1 MKFIIMITF
10 GGRLKAFVN
19 VGLLLVGVMTVISCG
34 SSTKT
39 ASNSSRGVKPAVT
52 RRVLSYNDEQR
63 FKYFYLG
70 AVDQQMKGN
79 YAGAFDL
86 LNHCQEINPDA
97 AEVYFMRSAY
107 HALLN
112 NDSLTLAD
120 IQKAAEL
127 NPQNNVYLERLAGA
141 YIGSGKYDEAIEA
154 YEKLYANNHD
164 RDDVL
169 NVLIRLYGQ
178 QKDFDNMLQT
188 INRLENLEGS
198 SEEITLARM
207 RVYSLKGDKQAEL
220 AELKDLSKKHPND
233 MNYRVM
239 MGNWLLQNELPADA
253 LKEYEYVLAQEPDNL
268 MAQMSMLDYYNAIG
282 QDSLA
287 AELQEKLVV
296 SPSTPLNSKM
306 TLMRGIVNSNEQQGG
321 DSTEVLRI
329 FRHILAQPQKTSDMW
344 ELQAAYMSL
353 KQMPQDSIDNSLRGA
368 LEVAPDNAGVR
379 LQLIQSKW
387 KEQLFDDVI
396 SLCKPALEYNP
407 DEMAFYYFLGLAYFQ
422 KDEKDKALHTFQLG
436 VSQINSESNKEI
448 VSDFYA
454 IMGDILHEKGREQEA
469 YVAYDSCLQWKDDNL
484 GALNNYA
491 YYLSE
496 KGKDLQK
503 AEKMSYR
510 TIKAEPKN
518 STFLDTYAWILFMQG
533 RYEEANIYIEQAV
546 QNDSTVSDVILEH
559 AGDISAKLG
568 NMKKA
573 VEWWE
578 KARDAGGNS
587 KVLIRKIKLRK
598 YLKK

>member
-1 MKFIIMITF
+1 MIRIRHGFCKLLF
-10 GGRLKAFVN
+10 GGLILSAAY
-19 VGLLLVGVMTVISCG
+19 SCG

-112 NDSLTLAD
+112 SDSLSLAD

-178 QKDFDNMLQT
+178 QKDYDNMLQT

-568 NMKKA
+568 NIKKA

>member
-1 MKFIIMITF
+1 MIRIRHGFCKLLF
-10 GGRLKAFVN
+10 GGLILSAAY
-19 VGLLLVGVMTVISCG
+19 SCG

-112 NDSLTLAD
+112 NDSLSLAD

-178 QKDFDNMLQT
+178 QKDYDNMLQT

-353 KQMPQDSIDNSLRGA
+353 KQMSQDSIDNSLRGA

-518 STFLDTYAWILFMQG
+518 STFLDTYAWILFMQE

>member
-1 MKFIIMITF
+1 MIIKYLEIMIRIRHGFCKLLF
-10 GGRLKAFVN
+10 GGLILSAAY
-19 VGLLLVGVMTVISCG
+19 SCG

-39 ASNSSRGVKPAVT
+39 ASNSNRGVKPAVT

-112 NDSLTLAD
+112 NDSLSLAD

-141 YIGSGKYDEAIEA
+141 YIGSGKFDEAIEA

-178 QKDFDNMLQT
+178 QKDYDNMLQT

-518 STFLDTYAWILFMQG
+518 STFLDTYAWILFMQE

>member
-1 MKFIIMITF
+1 MIRIRHGFCKLLF
-10 GGRLKAFVN
+10 GGLILSAAY
-19 VGLLLVGVMTVISCG
+19 SCG

-107 HALLN
+107 HVLLN
-112 NDSLTLAD
+112 NDSLSLAD

-178 QKDFDNMLQT
+178 QKDYDNMLQT

-518 STFLDTYAWILFMQG
+518 STFLDTYAWILFMQE

>member
-1 MKFIIMITF
+1 MITF
-10 GGRLKAFVN
+10 GGRLKAFGN
-19 VGLLLVGVMTVISCG
+19 VGLLLVGVMTAISCG

-39 ASNSSRGVKPAVT
+39 ALNSSRGVKPAVT

-112 NDSLTLAD
+112 NDSLSLAD

-178 QKDFDNMLQT
+178 QKDYDNMLQT

-198 SEEITLARM
+198 SEEISLARM

-253 LKEYEYVLAQEPDNL
+253 LKEYEFVLAQEPDNL

-559 AGDISAKLG
+559 AGDISAKLD

>member
-1 MKFIIMITF
+1 MITF
-10 GGRLKAFVN
+10 GGRLKAFGN

-112 NDSLTLAD
+112 NDSLSLAD

-178 QKDFDNMLQT
+178 QKDYDNMLQT

-220 AELKDLSKKHPND
+220 AELQDLSKKHPND

-387 KEQLFDDVI
+387 KDQLFDDVI

>member
-1 MKFIIMITF
+1 MIRIRHGFCKLLF
-10 GGRLKAFVN
+10 GGLILSAAY
-19 VGLLLVGVMTVISCG
+19 SCG

-112 NDSLTLAD
+112 NDSLSLAD

-141 YIGSGKYDEAIEA
+141 YIGSAKYDEAIEA

-178 QKDFDNMLQT
+178 QKDYDNMLQT

-220 AELKDLSKKHPND
+220 AELQDLSKKHPND

-282 QDSLA
+282 QDSMA

-518 STFLDTYAWILFMQG
+518 STFLDTYAWILFMQE

>member
-1 MKFIIMITF
+1 MIRIRHGFCKLLF
-10 GGRLKAFVN
+10 GGLILSAVY
-19 VGLLLVGVMTVISCG
+19 SCG

-112 NDSLTLAD
+112 NDSLSLAD

-178 QKDFDNMLQT
+178 QKDYDNMLQT

-207 RVYSLKGDKQAEL
+207 RVYAVKGDKQAEL

>member
-1 MKFIIMITF
+1 MITF
-10 GGRLKAFVN
+10 GGRLKAFGN
-19 VGLLLVGVMTVISCG
+19 VGLLLVGVMTAISCG

-79 YAGAFDL
+79 YASAFDL

-112 NDSLTLAD
+112 NDSLSLAD

-178 QKDFDNMLQT
+178 LKDYDNMLQT

-253 LKEYEYVLAQEPDNL
+253 LKEYEFVLAQEPDNL

-368 LEVAPDNAGVR
+368 LEVAPDNASVR

>member
-1 MKFIIMITF
+1 
-10 GGRLKAFVN
+10 
-19 VGLLLVGVMTVISCG
+19 MTVISCG

-39 ASNSSRGVKPAVT
+39 ASNSSRVKPAVT

-112 NDSLTLAD
+112 NDSLSLAD

-178 QKDFDNMLQT
+178 QKDYDNMLQT

-422 KDEKDKALHTFQLG
+422 KEEKDKALHTFQLG

>member
-1 MKFIIMITF
+1 MFIKHLEIMIRIRHGFCKLLF
-10 GGRLKAFVN
+10 GGLILSAAY
-19 VGLLLVGVMTVISCG
+19 SCG

-112 NDSLTLAD
+112 NDSLSLAD

-178 QKDFDNMLQT
+178 QKDYDNMLQT

-518 STFLDTYAWILFMQG
+518 STFLDTYAWILFMQE

>member
-1 MKFIIMITF
+1 MITF

-112 NDSLTLAD
+112 NDSLSLAD

-178 QKDFDNMLQT
+178 QKDYDNMLQT

-329 FRHILAQPQKTSDMW
+329 FRHILSQPQKTSDMW

-387 KEQLFDDVI
+387 KDQLFDDVI

-518 STFLDTYAWILFMQG
+518 STFLDTYAWILFMQE

>member
-1 MKFIIMITF
+1 MITF

-112 NDSLTLAD
+112 NDSLSLAD

-178 QKDFDNMLQT
+178 QKDYDNMLQT

-387 KEQLFDDVI
+387 KDQLFDDVI

-518 STFLDTYAWILFMQG
+518 STFLDTYAWILFMQE

>member
-1 MKFIIMITF
+1 MITF

-107 HALLN
+107 HALSN

-178 QKDFDNMLQT
+178 QKDYDNMLQT

-387 KEQLFDDVI
+387 KDQLFDDVI

-518 STFLDTYAWILFMQG
+518 STFLDTYAWILFMQE

>member
-1 MKFIIMITF
+1 MIRIRHGFCKLLF
-10 GGRLKAFVN
+10 GGLILSAAY
-19 VGLLLVGVMTVISCG
+19 SCG

-112 NDSLTLAD
+112 NDSLSLAD

-178 QKDFDNMLQT
+178 QKDYDNMLQT

-220 AELKDLSKKHPND
+220 AELKVLSKKHPND

-518 STFLDTYAWILFMQG
+518 STFLDTYAWILFMQE

-568 NMKKA
+568 NIKKA

>member
-1 MKFIIMITF
+1 MITF

-112 NDSLTLAD
+112 NDSLSLAD

-178 QKDFDNMLQT
+178 QKDYDNMLQT

-518 STFLDTYAWILFMQG
+518 STFLDTYAWILFMQE

-568 NMKKA
+568 NIKKA

>member
-1 MKFIIMITF
+1 MITF
-10 GGRLKAFVN
+10 GGRLKAFGN

-112 NDSLTLAD
+112 NDSLSLAD

-178 QKDFDNMLQT
+178 QKDYDNMLQT

-387 KEQLFDDVI
+387 KDQLFDDVI

-518 STFLDTYAWILFMQG
+518 STFLDTYAWILFMQE

>member
-1 MKFIIMITF
+1 MIRIRHGFCKLLF
-10 GGRLKAFVN
+10 GGLILSAAY
-19 VGLLLVGVMTVISCG
+19 SCG

-112 NDSLTLAD
+112 NDSLSLAD

-178 QKDFDNMLQT
+178 QKDYDNMLQT

-387 KEQLFDDVI
+387 KDQLFDDVI

-518 STFLDTYAWILFMQG
+518 STFLDTYAWILFMQE

>member
-1 MKFIIMITF
+1 MIRIRHGFCKLLF
-10 GGRLKAFVN
+10 GGLILSAVY
-19 VGLLLVGVMTVISCG
+19 SCG

-39 ASNSSRGVKPAVT
+39 ASNSSRGVKPAVA

-112 NDSLTLAD
+112 NDSLSLAD

-178 QKDFDNMLQT
+178 QKDYDNMLQT

-329 FRHILAQPQKTSDMW
+329 FRHILSQPQKTSDMW

-518 STFLDTYAWILFMQG
+518 STFLDTYAWILFMQE

>member
-1 MKFIIMITF
+1 MIRIRHGFCKLLF
-10 GGRLKAFVN
+10 GGLILSAAY
-19 VGLLLVGVMTVISCG
+19 SCG

-112 NDSLTLAD
+112 NDSLSLAD

-178 QKDFDNMLQT
+178 QKDYDNMLQT

-220 AELKDLSKKHPND
+220 AELQDLSKKHPND

-518 STFLDTYAWILFMQG
+518 STFLDTYAWILFMQE

>member
-1 MKFIIMITF
+1 MIRIRHGFCKLLF
-10 GGRLKAFVN
+10 GGLILSAAY
-19 VGLLLVGVMTVISCG
+19 SCG

-112 NDSLTLAD
+112 NDSLSLAD

-178 QKDFDNMLQT
+178 QKDYDNMLQT

-518 STFLDTYAWILFMQG
+518 STFLDTYAWILFMQE

-568 NMKKA
+568 NIKKA

>member
-1 MKFIIMITF
+1 MITF
-10 GGRLKAFVN
+10 GGRLKAFGN
-19 VGLLLVGVMTVISCG
+19 VGLLLVGVMTAISCG

-107 HALLN
+107 YALLN
-112 NDSLTLAD
+112 NDSLSLAD

-178 QKDFDNMLQT
+178 QKDYDNMLQT

>member
-1 MKFIIMITF
+1 MIRIRHGFCKLLF
-10 GGRLKAFVN
+10 GGLILSAAY
-19 VGLLLVGVMTVISCG
+19 SCG

-112 NDSLTLAD
+112 NDSLSLAD

-178 QKDFDNMLQT
+178 QKDYDNMLQT

-287 AELQEKLVV
+287 AELEEKLVV

-518 STFLDTYAWILFMQG
+518 STFLDTYAWILFMQE

>member
-1 MKFIIMITF
+1 M
-10 GGRLKAFVN
+10 
-19 VGLLLVGVMTVISCG
+19 GLLLVGVMTVISCG

-178 QKDFDNMLQT
+178 QKDYDNMLQT

-387 KEQLFDDVI
+387 KDQLFDDVI

-518 STFLDTYAWILFMQG
+518 STFLDTYAWILFMQE

>member
-1 MKFIIMITF
+1 M
-10 GGRLKAFVN
+10 
-19 VGLLLVGVMTVISCG
+19 GLLLVGVMTVISCG

-178 QKDFDNMLQT
+178 QKDYDNMLQT

-387 KEQLFDDVI
+387 KDQLFDDVI

-518 STFLDTYAWILFMQG
+518 STFLDTYAWILFMQE

-546 QNDSTVSDVILEH
+546 QNDSTVSDVVLEH

>member
-1 MKFIIMITF
+1 MITF
-10 GGRLKAFVN
+10 GGRLKAFGN

-112 NDSLTLAD
+112 NDSLSLAD

-127 NPQNNVYLERLAGA
+127 NPRNNVYLERLAGA

-178 QKDFDNMLQT
+178 QKDYDNMLQT

-268 MAQMSMLDYYNAIG
+268 MAQMSILDYYNAIG

-329 FRHILAQPQKTSDMW
+329 FRHILSQPQKTSDMW

-353 KQMPQDSIDNSLRGA
+353 KQMPQDSIDHSLRGA

-387 KEQLFDDVI
+387 KDQLFDDVI

-436 VSQINSESNKEI
+436 ISQINSESNKEI

-518 STFLDTYAWILFMQG
+518 STFLDTYAWILFMQE

>member
-1 MKFIIMITF
+1 MITF
-10 GGRLKAFVN
+10 GGRLKAFGN

-112 NDSLTLAD
+112 NDSLSLAD

-178 QKDFDNMLQT
+178 QKDYDNMLQT

>member
-1 MKFIIMITF
+1 MITF

-112 NDSLTLAD
+112 NDSLSLAD

-141 YIGSGKYDEAIEA
+141 YIGSGRYDEAIEA

-178 QKDFDNMLQT
+178 QKDYDNMLQT

-329 FRHILAQPQKTSDMW
+329 FRHILSQPQKTSDMW

-518 STFLDTYAWILFMQG
+518 STFLDTYAWILFMQE

>member
-1 MKFIIMITF
+1 MITF

-178 QKDFDNMLQT
+178 QKDYDNMLQT

-220 AELKDLSKKHPND
+220 AELQDLSKKHPND

-518 STFLDTYAWILFMQG
+518 STFLDTYAWILFMQE

-568 NMKKA
+568 NIKKA

>member
-1 MKFIIMITF
+1 MITF
-10 GGRLKAFVN
+10 GGRLKAFGN

-112 NDSLTLAD
+112 NDSLSLAD

-178 QKDFDNMLQT
+178 QKDYDNMLQT

-329 FRHILAQPQKTSDMW
+329 FRHILSQPQKTSDMW

-387 KEQLFDDVI
+387 KDQLFDDVI

-518 STFLDTYAWILFMQG
+518 STFLDTYAWILFMQE

>member
-1 MKFIIMITF
+1 MIRIRHGFCKLLF
-10 GGRLKAFVN
+10 GGLILSAAY
-19 VGLLLVGVMTVISCG
+19 SCG

-112 NDSLTLAD
+112 NDSLSLAD

-178 QKDFDNMLQT
+178 QKDYDNMLQT

-321 DSTEVLRI
+321 DSTGVLRI

>member
-1 MKFIIMITF
+1 MIRIRHGFCKLLF
-10 GGRLKAFVN
+10 GGLILSAVY
-19 VGLLLVGVMTVISCG
+19 SCG

-79 YAGAFDL
+79 YAGVFDL

-112 NDSLTLAD
+112 NDSLSLAD

-178 QKDFDNMLQT
+178 QKDYDNMLQT

-518 STFLDTYAWILFMQG
+518 STFLDTYAWILFMQE

>member
-1 MKFIIMITF
+1 MITF
-10 GGRLKAFVN
+10 GGSLKAFGN

-178 QKDFDNMLQT
+178 QKDYDNMLQT

-329 FRHILAQPQKTSDMW
+329 FRHILSQPQKTSDMW

-387 KEQLFDDVI
+387 KDQLFDDVI

>member
-1 MKFIIMITF
+1 MITF

-39 ASNSSRGVKPAVT
+39 ASNSSRGVKPTVT

-107 HALLN
+107 NALLN
-112 NDSLTLAD
+112 NDSLSLAD

-178 QKDFDNMLQT
+178 QKDYDNMLQT

-287 AELQEKLVV
+287 DELQEKLVV

-329 FRHILAQPQKTSDMW
+329 FRHILSQPQKTSDMW

-387 KEQLFDDVI
+387 KDQLFDDVI

-518 STFLDTYAWILFMQG
+518 STFLDTYAWILFMQE

>member
-1 MKFIIMITF
+1 MIRIRHGFCKLLF
-10 GGRLKAFVN
+10 GGLILSAAY
-19 VGLLLVGVMTVISCG
+19 SCG

-112 NDSLTLAD
+112 NDSLSLAD

-178 QKDFDNMLQT
+178 QKDYDNMLQT

>member
-1 MKFIIMITF
+1 MIRIRHGFCKLLF
-10 GGRLKAFVN
+10 GGLILSAAY
-19 VGLLLVGVMTVISCG
+19 SCG

-86 LNHCQEINPDA
+86 LNHCQEISPDA

-112 NDSLTLAD
+112 NDSLSLAD

-178 QKDFDNMLQT
+178 QKDYDNMLQT

-518 STFLDTYAWILFMQG
+518 STFLDTYAWILFMQE

>member
-1 MKFIIMITF
+1 MVIKHLEIMIRIRHGFCKLLF
-10 GGRLKAFVN
+10 GGLILSAVY
-19 VGLLLVGVMTVISCG
+19 SCG

-112 NDSLTLAD
+112 NDSLSLAD

-178 QKDFDNMLQT
+178 QKDYDNMLQT

-329 FRHILAQPQKTSDMW
+329 FRHILSQPQKTSDMW

-510 TIKAEPKN
+510 TPS
-518 STFLDTYAWILFMQG
+518 STPTPGFCSCRNAMRRLT
-533 RYEEANIYIEQAV
+533 
-546 QNDSTVSDVILEH
+546 STS
-559 AGDISAKLG
+559 S
-568 NMKKA
+568 
-573 VEWWE
+573 
-578 KARDAGGNS
+578 RPY
-587 KVLIRKIKLRK
+587 RTTPR
-598 YLKK
+598 

>member
-1 MKFIIMITF
+1 MITF
-10 GGRLKAFVN
+10 GGRLKAFGN

-112 NDSLTLAD
+112 NDSLSLAD

-178 QKDFDNMLQT
+178 QKDYDNMLQT

-220 AELKDLSKKHPND
+220 AELQDLSKKHPND

-387 KEQLFDDVI
+387 KDQLFDDVI

-518 STFLDTYAWILFMQG
+518 STFLDTYAWILFMQE

>member
-1 MKFIIMITF
+1 MITF
-10 GGRLKAFVN
+10 GGRLKAFGN

-112 NDSLTLAD
+112 NDSLSLAD

-178 QKDFDNMLQT
+178 QKDYDNMLQT

-329 FRHILAQPQKTSDMW
+329 FRHILSQPQKTSDMW

-387 KEQLFDDVI
+387 KDQLFDDVI

>member
-1 MKFIIMITF
+1 MITF
-10 GGRLKAFVN
+10 GGRLKAFGN

-112 NDSLTLAD
+112 NDSLSLAD

-178 QKDFDNMLQT
+178 QKDYDNMLQT

-329 FRHILAQPQKTSDMW
+329 FRHILSQPQKTSDMW

-368 LEVAPDNAGVR
+368 LKVAPDNAGVR

-387 KEQLFDDVI
+387 KDQLFDDVI

-518 STFLDTYAWILFMQG
+518 STFLDTYAWILFMQE